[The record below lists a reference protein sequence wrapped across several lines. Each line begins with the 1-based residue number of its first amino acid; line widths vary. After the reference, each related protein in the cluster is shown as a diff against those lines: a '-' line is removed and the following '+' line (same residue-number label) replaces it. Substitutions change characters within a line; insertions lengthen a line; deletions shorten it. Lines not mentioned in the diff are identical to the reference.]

1 MVTRNPNPR
10 GMDLGLAGPPPPD
23 LLVLLGVLILTFVL
37 RFFAATR
44 IVPLLL
50 ELTPLAWAR
59 GFVWQLATY
68 PFIGYGTPGFGFL
81 IELLILYMFGKDAF
95 LGLYRRHFWRM
106 ILWAGIG
113 SALVAV
119 AVHALLTL
127 SGAMAVPEPF
137 AILQGQR
144 ILLAIF
150 IAAFATAHRDAT
162 VYLFFFLQI
171 PARWLFVVEVLFAL
185 MAFLGSRD
193 LPGFAGICAAIGLTY
208 LYVRSSGSM
217 RGGRKTLREMR
228 LRMEKWWIQRKL
240 ARARRKSGFTVI
252 PGDRGNRGGNGGNSG
267 PNVRKGPWVN

>member
-1 MVTRNPNPR
+1 LVTRNPAPPR
-10 GMDLGLAGPPPPD
+10 MDFGLSGPPPRD
-23 LLVLLGVLILTFVL
+23 VLILVGVLLVTFVL
-37 RFFAATR
+37 RFFESTR

-50 ELTPLAWAR
+50 QLNPQVWQR
-59 GFVWQLATY
+59 GFVWELATY
-68 PFIGYGTPGFGFL
+68 PFVGYGVPGLGFL
-81 IELLILYMFGKDAF
+81 IELFILYIFGKDVF
-95 LGLYRRHFWRM
+95 FGLYRRHFWRL

-119 AVHALLTL
+119 AVHALLTVT
-127 SGAMAVPEPF
+127 GAMAIPDPF
-137 AILQGQR
+137 TIMQGQR

-171 PARWLFVVEVLFAL
+171 PAKWMFLVEFLFAL

-193 LPGFAGICAAIGLTY
+193 LPGFLGICAAMGLTY
-208 LYVRSSGSM
+208 LYVRASGSM
-217 RGGRKTLREMR
+217 RGGTRTFREMR

-240 ARARRKSGFTVI
+240 DRARRKRGFKVI
-252 PGDRGNRGGNGGNSG
+252 PGQGG

>member
-1 MVTRNPNPR
+1 MVTRNPTPQR
-10 GMDLGLAGPPPPD
+10 MDFGLSGPPPRD
-23 LLVLLGVLILTFVL
+23 VLILIGVLLVTFVL
-37 RFFAATR
+37 RFFESTR

-50 ELTPLAWAR
+50 QLTPLAWTR

-68 PFIGYGTPGFGFL
+68 PFIGYGVPGLGFL
-81 IELLILYMFGKDAF
+81 IELFILYIFGKDVF
-95 LGLYRRHFWRM
+95 FGLYRRHFWRL

-119 AVHALLTL
+119 AAHALLTL
-127 SGAMAVPEPF
+127 TGAMAIPDPF
-137 AILQGQR
+137 TIMQGQR

-171 PARWLFVVEVLFAL
+171 PAKWMFLVEFLFAL

-193 LPGFAGICAAIGLTY
+193 LPGFVGICAAMGLTY
-208 LYVRSSGSM
+208 LYVRASGSM
-217 RGGRKTLREMR
+217 RGGTRTFREMR
-228 LRMEKWWIQRKL
+228 LRMERWWIQRKL
-240 ARARRKSGFTVI
+240 DRARRKRGFKVI
-252 PGDRGNRGGNGGNSG
+252 PGEGG

>member
-1 MVTRNPNPR
+1 MVTRNPAPR
-10 GMDLGLAGPPPPD
+10 GMDFGLAGPPPKD
-23 LLVLLGVLILTFVL
+23 LLILLGVLIFTFVL

-50 ELTPLAWAR
+50 ELTPFAWAR

-68 PFIGYGTPGFGFL
+68 PFIGYGSPGFGFL

-95 LGLYRRHFWRM
+95 LGLYRRHFWRL

-113 SALVAV
+113 SAVVAV

-127 SGAMAVPEPF
+127 SGAMAIADPF
-137 AILQGQR
+137 TIMQGQR

-185 MAFLGSRD
+185 MAFLSSRD
-193 LPGFAGICAAIGLTY
+193 LPGFVGICAAMGLTY

-217 RGGRKTLREMR
+217 RGGRKTFREMR
-228 LRMEKWWIQRKL
+228 LRMERWWIQHKL
-240 ARARRKSGFTVI
+240 DRARRKRGFKVI
-252 PGDRGNRGGNGGNSG
+252 PGDRRDNGG